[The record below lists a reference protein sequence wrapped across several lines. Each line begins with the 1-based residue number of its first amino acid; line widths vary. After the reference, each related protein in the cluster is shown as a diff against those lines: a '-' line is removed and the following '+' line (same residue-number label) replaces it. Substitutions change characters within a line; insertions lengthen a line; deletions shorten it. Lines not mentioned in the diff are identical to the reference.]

1 MSRSRAKPA
10 QTSHDEKAPTAVSFF
25 HLQKRF
31 TGCQFIRLE
40 SFGTRPASD
49 MLSSPHPPRFPEY
62 LPLDASTINS
72 LFLIGALLVGASI
85 LVSSLSSRLGIPI
98 LVIILAVG
106 MIAGVDGG
114 GIIFNNYPTAYLVG
128 NLALAVILLDGG
140 LRTRVASFRVALWPA
155 LSLATV
161 GVMITTALTGMVAA
175 WLFDLSLIQGLL
187 IGAIVG
193 STDAAAVFSLL
204 GGKGL
209 NERVTATLEIESGS
223 NDPMAVF
230 LTVTLIDM
238 IASGQTGLH
247 WSLLTHLLREFG
259 IGGLLGLGGG
269 WLMLQ
274 LVNRINLAGGLY
286 PILVIAGGLVV
297 FSLTNALHGSGFL
310 AVYLCGL
317 VLGNKPIRSRHGILH
332 MLDGMAWLAQI
343 GMFLVLGLLVTPHD
357 LLPIALPALG
367 LALWM
372 ILVARPLSVVASL
385 LPFKAFHGREK
396 GFISWVGLRGAVPII
411 LAVFPLMAGLPDA
424 QLFFNLAFFIVLVSL
439 LVQGTSLPWMAKLL
453 KVTVPPDPAPISR
466 SALEVHLT
474 SEWELFVYR
483 LGAEKWCIGAALR
496 ELKMPEGTRIAALF
510 RGEQL
515 LHPSGSTVLE
525 VGDMLCVIGH
535 EHNLPALGK
544 LFSQAPQ
551 RGLDLRF
558 FGDFVLEG
566 DAELGAVAALYGLK
580 LDGLDAKMPL
590 AQFIRQKVGG
600 APVVGDQVEWHGTIW
615 TVATMDG
622 NKIQKVGVRF
632 PEGTR
637 PGPGLF
643 L

>member
-1 MSRSRAKPA
+1 M
-10 QTSHDEKAPTAVSFF
+10 
-25 HLQKRF
+25 
-31 TGCQFIRLE
+31 
-40 SFGTRPASD
+40 
-49 MLSSPHPPRFPEY
+49 
-62 LPLDASTINS
+62 DASTINS

-106 MIAGVDGG
+106 MLAGVDGG

-161 GVMITTALTGMVAA
+161 GVMITTALTGLIAA
-175 WLFDLSLIQGLL
+175 WLFNLSLIQGLL

-209 NERVTATLEIESGS
+209 NERVSATLEIESGS
-223 NDPMAVF
+223 NDPMAVL

-238 IASGQTGLH
+238 IASGETGLH
-247 WSLLTHLLREFG
+247 WSLLGHLLREFG
-259 IGGLLGLGGG
+259 IGTLLGLGGG

-286 PILVIAGGLVV
+286 PILVVAGGLVM

-372 ILVARPLSVVASL
+372 ILVARPLSVVAAL

-439 LVQGTSLPWMAKLL
+439 LVQGTSLPWVAKLL

-466 SALEVHLT
+466 SALEVHIT
-474 SEWELFVYR
+474 SEWEMFVYR

>member
-1 MSRSRAKPA
+1 M
-10 QTSHDEKAPTAVSFF
+10 
-25 HLQKRF
+25 
-31 TGCQFIRLE
+31 
-40 SFGTRPASD
+40 
-49 MLSSPHPPRFPEY
+49 
-62 LPLDASTINS
+62 DASTINS
-72 LFLIGALLVGASI
+72 LLLVGALMVGASI
-85 LVSSLSSRLGIPI
+85 MVSSLSSRLGIPI

-106 MIAGVDGG
+106 MVAGVDGG

-140 LRTRVASFRVALWPA
+140 VRTRVGSFRVALWPA

-161 GVMITTALTGMVAA
+161 GVLITTGLTGMAAA
-175 WLFDLSLIQGLL
+175 WLFDLSLMQGLL

-209 NERVTATLEIESGS
+209 NERVSATLEIESGS

-238 IASGQTGLH
+238 LAKGQGEFHL
-247 WSLLTHLLREFG
+247 SFLGHLLQEFG
-259 IGGLLGLGGG
+259 IGAVLGLGGG
-269 WLMLQ
+269 WLL
-274 LVNRINLAGGLY
+274 LKIINRLELAHGLY
-286 PILVIAGGLVV
+286 PLLVVSGGLLV
-297 FSLTNALHGSGFL
+297 FALTNTLHGSGFL

-317 VLGNKPIRSRHGILH
+317 VLGNRPIRSRHGILH

-372 ILVARPLSVVASL
+372 ILFARPLSVMVGL
-385 LPFKAFHGREK
+385 IPFRAFHSKEK
-396 GFISWVGLRGAVPII
+396 VFIAWVGLRGAVPII
-411 LAVFPLMAGLPDA
+411 LAVFPMMAGLPNA
-424 QLFFNLAFFIVLVSL
+424 QLYFNLAFFIVLVSL
-439 LVQGTSLPWMAKLL
+439 LLQGASLPWVAKLL

-466 SALEVHLT
+466 AGLEVHPT
-474 SEWELFVYR
+474 SQWELFVYR
-483 LGAEKWCIGAALR
+483 LGAEKWCIGAHLR
-496 ELKMPEGTRIAALF
+496 DLKMPEETRVAALF
-510 RGEQL
+510 RNHQL

-525 VGDMLCVIGH
+525 AGDMLCVIGH
-535 EHNLPALGK
+535 EHDLPALGK

-566 DAELGAVAALYGLK
+566 DAQLGAIAALYGLSTE
-580 LDGLDAKMPL
+580 GLDNSL
-590 AQFIRQKVGG
+590 QLGRFIAQQVGG
-600 APVVGDQVEWHGTIW
+600 GSVVGDQVEWQGLTW
-615 TVATMDG
+615 TVAEMDG
-622 NKIQKVGVRF
+622 NKIRKVGVRF
-632 PEGTR
+632 PEGAR
-637 PGPGLF
+637 PGPGLSF
-643 L
+643 